1 MLSILS
7 NLRQRDCG
15 QTTRRDFLRIGA
27 LGLGGL
33 ALPSLFAARSR
44 ANPSTGKLF
53 KDRSIIFLF
62 LCGGAS
68 QIETF
73 DPKMDAPEEY
83 RSTVGEIPTTLPGVT
98 FGSPFPKLAK
108 LAHKLAIVRSYQP

>member
-1 MLSILS
+1 MLTLLS
-7 NLRQRDCG
+7 NLGQRDCG
-15 QTTRRDFLRIGA
+15 LTTRRDFLRIGA

-33 ALPSLFAARSR
+33 ALPSLLATKAR

-73 DPKMDAPEEY
+73 DPKMDAPEEF
-83 RSTVGEIPTTLPGVT
+83 RSTVGEIKTALPGVT
-98 FGSPFPKLAK
+98 FGSP
-108 LAHKLAIVRSYQP
+108 